1 MLPSFASHADRLDR
15 LFAILEKAT
24 LARRRPDSPRR

>member
-1 MLPSFASHADRLDR
+1 MLPVFASLSDRLDR

-24 LARRRPDSPRR
+24 LARRRPRS